1 MGHIREEFVANTY
14 ISLYVH
20 YVFST
25 TQRLPLIKPE
35 IQKRLWAYMS
45 EIAQRHNM
53 KALSIGGTE
62 DHVHIL
68 LSLPA
73 TVSISKAIQLIKGAS
88 SKWVSESFEGFK
100 EFAWQ
105 EGYGAF
111 SVSVSA
117 LEDVIS
123 YIEHQAVHHQ
133 KRSFKDEYLK
143 FLDKHGVKY
152 DEKYV

>member
-1 MGHIREEFVANTY
+1 MANTY

-20 YVFST
+20 YVFTT

-35 IQKRLWAYMS
+35 IRKRLWAYMS
-45 EIAQRHNM
+45 EIAKRYRM
-53 KALSIGGTE
+53 KALSVGGTE

-73 TVSISKAIQLIKGAS
+73 TVSVSKAIQLIKGSS
-88 SKWVSESFEGFK
+88 SKWISETFEGFG

-111 SVSVSA
+111 SVSVSGIG
-117 LEDVIS
+117 ETIR
-123 YIEHQAVHHQ
+123 YIENQEVHHQ
-133 KRSFKDEYLK
+133 KHSFKDEYLR
-143 FLDKHGVKY
+143 FLDKHEIEY
-152 DEKYV
+152 DERYVYD

>member
-1 MGHIREEFVANTY
+1 MANTY

-20 YVFST
+20 YVFTT

-35 IQKRLWAYMS
+35 IRKRLWAYMS
-45 EIAQRHNM
+45 QIAKRHRM
-53 KALSIGGTE
+53 RALSVGGTE

-73 TVSISKAIQLIKGAS
+73 TVSVSKAIQLIKGAS
-88 SKWVSESFEGFK
+88 SKWISETFDGFG

-111 SVSVSA
+111 SVSISA
-117 LEDVIS
+117 IEETIR
-123 YIEHQAVHHQ
+123 YIGNQEIHHQ
-133 KRSFKDEYLK
+133 KHSFKDEYLK
-143 FLDKHGVKY
+143 FLDKHGVGY
-152 DEKYV
+152 DERYVCD